1 MKNNNYFCNNC
12 GKTGHLFND
21 CKMPITSIG
30 VICIKILPNKQP
42 EYLLIR
48 RKDSFGYSD
57 FIRGKYPIYNE
68 NYIVNLINEMTLEEK
83 EQLLEQHIKAYNESD
98 FNLLYFKKM
107 YSYFKSYD
115 INYLKGLIEKSITRW
130 SETEWGFPKGRR
142 NFQEK
147 DLDCALRE
155 FEEETGMN
163 RDNMVI
169 LENVIP
175 YEEIFTGSNHK
186 SYKHKYFI
194 ALMFDDIPIS
204 ENYQKSE
211 VSKVSWKT
219 FEETIK
225 LLRPYNLEKIDMLSK
240 VNKIWSNFI
249 LI

>member
-12 GKTGHLFND
+12 GKIGHLFND

-30 VICIKILPNKQP
+30 VICIKILQNKQP

-83 EQLLEQHIKAYNESD
+83 EMLLEQHTKAYNESD
-98 FNLLYFKKM
+98 YNLLYFKKM
-107 YSYFKSYD
+107 YSYFKTYD
-115 INYLKGLIEKSITRW
+115 LNYLKNLIEQSITRW

-163 RDNMVI
+163 KENMII

-175 YEEIFTGSNHK
+175 YEETFTGSNYK

-194 ALMFDDIPIS
+194 ALTFDDIPIS

-211 VSKVSWKT
+211 VSKVAWKT

>member
-83 EQLLEQHIKAYNESD
+83 EQLLEQHTKAYNESD

-115 INYLKGLIEKSITRW
+115 INYLKSLIEKSITRW

-163 RDNMVI
+163 KDNMVI